1 MKNQKIDS
9 YLLFLP
15 NSELVFGEKIK
26 SYKVDKDD
34 KEFYNFK

>member
-9 YLLFLP
+9 YLLFKP
-15 NSELVFGEKIK
+15 KSELVLGEKII

-34 KEFYNFK
+34 KEFYFFP